1 MFSNSLNHIEL
12 NGISGYELEFVKLWI
27 TGGISISLNDG
38 VVFFVAG
45 SSPLVS
51 IDFFLLV
58 IYEPRPE
65 RARWRKK
72 DDGVAAQN
80 KLESQLQVYFVRGIL
95 NNMVLISDT

>member
-12 NGISGYELEFVKLWI
+12 NGISGYELEFTKLWI
-27 TGGISISLNDG
+27 TGGISISLNDV

-51 IDFFLLV
+51 IGFFLLV

-65 RARWRKK
+65 RAPWRKK
-72 DDGVAAQN
+72 DDRVA
-80 KLESQLQVYFVRGIL
+80 G
-95 NNMVLISDT
+95 